1 MKMSPFCITEP
12 QRTTAEYA
20 PYIQHIVC
28 INCEGF
34 QQSESIVNCMLMVVY
49 HRVNDY
55 GGDIYHKSKAC
66 AGDHYTTIDE
76 NKAKESGSRPCK
88 VCLPDASI

>member
-1 MKMSPFCITEP
+1 
-12 QRTTAEYA
+12 
-20 PYIQHIVC
+20 
-28 INCEGF
+28 
-34 QQSESIVNCMLMVVY
+34 MLMVVY